1 MIKRLTA
8 NKLVQRIPK
17 LGGSGGYAHDFE
29 ETTMTQPPTDKSE
42 TWKAA
47 FKQFSQ
53 NLELGAD
60 GIGLFAIDQR
70 FGVDDVRT
78 AAAESIT
85 GGGDDKKLDIMYL
98 DTSRGLLVVA
108 QCFDSPVVKQAAPS
122 NKASDLNTAVSWL
135 LNSELDQV
143 PEGIRGRVVEVREAI
158 DSGEVRDF
166 YLWYVHN
173 APESKNVAVE
183 VANAEKTAVKMLAE
197 RGGLQVFGAEV
208 GSETLERW
216 YLGST
221 RTIKVTDSF
230 SLRVSDA
237 IEASS
242 ARWSAVTTLVPG
254 KWLRELFLTHKED
267 LFSANVRDYLGS
279 RRSDANINNGIKDTA
294 NTEPADFAVYNNGV
308 TALVLDYTLGART
321 KSGRSLEVTGIS
333 VVNGAQTTGSIGSL
347 PSEPAADLLVPVR
360 FVKSSDGDLLERIVR
375 FNNLQNKVQA
385 ADFRS
390 GDETQNRLRSE
401 FAGMAGVSYEG
412 GRRGGSSD
420 AIKRS
425 RTSLASYTV
434 GQVLT
439 AFHGD
444 PVAAYDKK
452 ADIWVDDTM
461 YARVFSERTSA
472 AHILFTYSLYDAL
485 TTRILT
491 LRGKSRDVNAK
502 LSTAEQKELD
512 FLSLKGAP
520 YLLVE
525 VVARSLETILGKT
538 IPNRFGLQFKGN
550 PSLAEA
556 ASHWNTVID
565 PVLQLAGQLLGA
577 FNRGRVTRDGKE
589 AAITSFE
596 GLFGALQKLQ
606 PDAFTSFATHVKVAK
621 PSPHQEGTS

>member
-1 MIKRLTA
+1 MAQAKMKAT
-8 NKLVQRIPK
+8 
-17 LGGSGGYAHDFE
+17 
-29 ETTMTQPPTDKSE
+29 E

-47 FKQFSQ
+47 FNQFTRS
-53 NLELGAD
+53 LELGAD

-85 GGGDDKKLDIMYL
+85 GGGDDKKLDIVFL

-108 QCFDSPVVKQAAPS
+108 QCFESPVTKTSAPA
-122 NKASDLNTAVSWL
+122 NKASDLNTAVAWL
-135 LNSELDQV
+135 LSADLDSV
-143 PEGIRGRVVEVREAI
+143 PEGIRGRVE
-158 DSGEVRDF
+158 EVRDAIESDLIRDF
-166 YLWYVHN
+166 HLWYVHN

-183 VANAEKTAVKMLAE
+183 ISNAEKTAAKLLAK
-197 RGGLQVFGAEV
+197 RGGVQVFGAEV

-216 YLGST
+216 YLGSK
-221 RTIKVTDSF
+221 RTIKVTDTF
-230 SLRVSDA
+230 KIRVSDA

-254 KWLRELFLTHKED
+254 TWLRQLFLAHKED

-279 RRSDANINNGIKDTA
+279 RRSDANINNGIKETSIA
-294 NTEPADFAVYNNGV
+294 EPADFAVYNNGV
-308 TALVLDYTLGART
+308 TALVLDFELGAR
-321 KSGRSLEVTGIS
+321 SRGGRNLTITGIS

-347 PSEPAADLLVPVR
+347 EADPSAELLVPVR
-360 FVKSSDGDLLERIVR
+360 FVKSSDEDLLDRIVR

-390 GDETQNRLRSE
+390 GDEIQNRLRGE
-401 FAGMAGVSYEG
+401 FGQMSGVSYDG

-452 ADIWVDDTM
+452 ADIWVDDSM
-461 YARVFSERTSA
+461 YSRIFSERTTA
-472 AHILFTYSLYDAL
+472 AHILFVYSLYDAL
-485 TTRILT
+485 TTRLLT
-491 LRGKSRDVNAK
+491 LRGRLRDPQHAM
-502 LSTAEQKELD
+502 SDAESKELE
-512 FLSLKGAP
+512 FLSFKGAP

-525 VVARSLETILGKT
+525 VIARSLETILGKT
-538 IPNRFGLQFKGN
+538 IPNRFGLRFRGS
-550 PSLAEA
+550 PGLSAAADYWEIVLDAVLPLAE
-556 ASHWNTVID
+556 
-565 PVLQLAGQLLGA
+565 QLRGA

-589 AAITSFE
+589 TAILAFE
-596 GLFGALQKLQ
+596 GLFRALQNLQ
-606 PDAFTSFATHVKVAK
+606 PDAFGNFAKRVVVEPVADHTSTK
-621 PSPHQEGTS
+621 